1 MEYFGINVYFYIVN
15 NALYGEMT
23 EFTGTYHATIDD
35 KGRIVLPA
43 AFKKEM
49 GDLVQ
54 EPLIIEKNLF
64 RDCLD
69 IYPEKY
75 WKDRVAAFK
84 STLDPF
90 DEDDDAFL
98 QFFYENF
105 IKVGMAANGRIN
117 IPDDYL
123 VYGKLEKSVLLIGMG
138 LSIRIWNAV
147 EYGKQRMDKSTF
159 AERFKQ
165 KRKNNRPEK

>member
-1 MEYFGINVYFYIVN
+1 MI
-15 NALYGEMT
+15 

-35 KGRIVLPA
+35 KGRIVLPSA
-43 AFKKEM
+43 YKKEM
-49 GDLVQ
+49 GEQ
-54 EPLIIEKNLF
+54 AMEPLIIERNLF

-69 IYPEKY
+69 IYPERY
-75 WKDRVAAFK
+75 WQDRVAAFK

-90 DEDDDAFL
+90 DEEDDAFL

-123 VYGKLEKSVLLIGMG
+123 KYGKLRKSVLLIGMG
-138 LSIRIWNAV
+138 LSIRVWDRSRYESQKI
-147 EYGKQRMDKSTF
+147 DKSTF
-159 AERFKQ
+159 IERFKQ
-165 KRKNNRPEK
+165 KRKKNNAGQ